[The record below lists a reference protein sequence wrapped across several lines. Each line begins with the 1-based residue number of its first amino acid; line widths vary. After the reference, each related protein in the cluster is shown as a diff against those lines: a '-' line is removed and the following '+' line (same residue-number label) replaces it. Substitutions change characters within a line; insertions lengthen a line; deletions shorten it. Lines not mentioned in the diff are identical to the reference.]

1 LTKSKGSDILIPKE
15 ASKNYDGKGNKS
27 MHRALLPFEF
37 FEPKTVDEALRLLD
51 TANSKVMAGGVDLV
65 LKMRLRLILPDA
77 VIALQR
83 IPGLDYIES
92 NPAGLRFGALASI
105 RQIEL
110 SPLVQKNWRVLFE
123 AVHQITSVQT
133 KTMGTVVGN
142 LCVATPTSDI
152 APPLFVLGAKVK
164 IVGLSYEKVIP
175 IENFFVAVGKT
186 ILEPNEIVTEIFVPG
201 MPARTGSAFLKAG
214 KTAGDIAKVNAAVM
228 VFVTD
233 KICKDARIA
242 LGSVGPT
249 PIRVPEAE
257 EVLKGHKLDE
267 AMFAEAAEAAA
278 DAVKPISDIRSTA
291 KYRKEMVRVLVKDA
305 LAKAAVNVKA

>member
-1 LTKSKGSDILIPKE
+1 M
-15 ASKNYDGKGNKS
+15 Y
-27 MHRALLPFEF
+27 RVLLPFEF
-37 FEPKTVDEALRLLD
+37 FEPKTVDEAVRLLD

-65 LKMRLRLILPDA
+65 LKMRLRLTLPDA
-77 VIALQR
+77 VISLQK

-110 SPLVQKNWRVLFE
+110 SPLVQKNWAVLYE
-123 AVHQITSVQT
+123 AVHQIASVQT
-133 KTMGTVVGN
+133 KTMGTAVGN
-142 LCVATPTSDI
+142 LCVATPASDI

-164 IVGLSYEKVIP
+164 IVGLNYEKLVP

-201 MPARTGSAFLKAG
+201 MPAGTGSAFLKAA
-214 KTAGDIAKVNAAVM
+214 KTADDIAKVNAAVT
-228 VFVTD
+228 VFITD

-242 LGSVGPT
+242 LGSVAPT
-249 PIRVPEAE
+249 PIRMTEAE
-257 EVLKGHKLDE
+257 QALKGQKLDE
-267 AMFAEAAEAAA
+267 TMFARAAEAAA
-278 DAVKPISDIRSTA
+278 DAVRPISDIRSTA

-305 LAKAAVNVKA
+305 LAKAAANAKA

>member
-1 LTKSKGSDILIPKE
+1 M
-15 ASKNYDGKGNKS
+15 Y
-27 MHRALLPFEF
+27 RVLLPFEF
-37 FEPKTVDEALRLLD
+37 FEPKTVDEAVRLLD

-65 LKMRLRLILPDA
+65 LKMRLRLTLPDA
-77 VIALQR
+77 VIGLQK

-110 SPLVQKNWRVLFE
+110 SPLVQKNWAVLYE
-123 AVHQITSVQT
+123 AVHQIASVQT
-133 KTMGTVVGN
+133 KTMGTAVGN
-142 LCVATPTSDI
+142 LCVATPASDI

-164 IVGLSYEKVIP
+164 IVGLNYEKLVP

-201 MPARTGSAFLKAG
+201 MPAGTGSAFLKAA
-214 KTAGDIAKVNAAVM
+214 KTADDIAKVNAAVM
-228 VFVTD
+228 VFITD

-242 LGSVGPT
+242 LGSVAPT
-249 PIRVPEAE
+249 PIRVTEAE
-257 EVLKGHKLDE
+257 QALKGQKLDE
-267 AMFAEAAEAAA
+267 TMFARAAEAAA
-278 DAVKPISDIRSTA
+278 DAVRPISDIRSTA

-305 LAKAAVNVKA
+305 LAKAAANAKA

>member
-1 LTKSKGSDILIPKE
+1 
-15 ASKNYDGKGNKS
+15 
-27 MHRALLPFEF
+27 MHRVLLPFEF
-37 FEPKTVDEALRLLD
+37 FEPKTVDEAVRLLD

-65 LKMRLRLILPDA
+65 LKMRLRLTLPDA
-77 VIALQR
+77 VIGLQK

-110 SPLVQKNWRVLFE
+110 SPLVRKNWRVLNE
-123 AVHQITSVQT
+123 AVQQIASVQT

-142 LCVATPTSDI
+142 LCVATPASDI

-164 IVGLSYEKVIP
+164 IVGLSHEKLVP

-201 MPARTGSAFLKAG
+201 MPAGTGSAFLKAA
-214 KTAGDIAKVNAAVM
+214 KTADDIAKVNAAVM
-228 VFVTD
+228 VSVTD
-233 KICKDARIA
+233 KICTNARIA
-242 LGSVGPT
+242 LGSVAPT
-249 PIRVPEAE
+249 PIRVTEAE
-257 EVLKGHKLDE
+257 QALKGQKLDE
-267 AMFAEAAEAAA
+267 TMFAKAAEAAA

-291 KYRKEMVRVLVKDA
+291 EYRKEMVRVLIKDA
-305 LAKAAVNVKA
+305 LAKAAANAKA

>member
-1 LTKSKGSDILIPKE
+1 
-15 ASKNYDGKGNKS
+15 
-27 MHRALLPFEF
+27 MHRVLLPFEF
-37 FEPKTVDEALRLLD
+37 FEPKTVDEAVRLLD

-65 LKMRLRLILPDA
+65 LKMRLRLTLPDA
-77 VIALQR
+77 VIGLQK

-110 SPLVQKNWRVLFE
+110 SPLVRKNWRVLNE
-123 AVHQITSVQT
+123 AVQQIASVQT
-133 KTMGTVVGN
+133 KTMGTAVGN
-142 LCVATPTSDI
+142 LCVATPASDI

-164 IVGLSYEKVIP
+164 IVGLSHEKLVP

-201 MPARTGSAFLKAG
+201 MPAGTGSAFLKAA
-214 KTAGDIAKVNAAVM
+214 KTADDIAKVNAAVM
-228 VFVTD
+228 VSVTD
-233 KICKDARIA
+233 KICTNARIA
-242 LGSVGPT
+242 LGSVAPT
-249 PIRVPEAE
+249 PIRVTEAE
-257 EVLKGHKLDE
+257 QALKGQKLDE
-267 AMFAEAAEAAA
+267 TMFARAAEAAA

-305 LAKAAVNVKA
+305 LLKATANTQA

>member
-1 LTKSKGSDILIPKE
+1 M
-15 ASKNYDGKGNKS
+15 Y
-27 MHRALLPFEF
+27 RVLLPFEF
-37 FEPKTVDEALRLLD
+37 FEPKTVDEAVRLLD

-65 LKMRLRLILPDA
+65 LKMRLRLTLPDA
-77 VIALQR
+77 VIGLQK

-110 SPLVQKNWRVLFE
+110 SPLVQKNWAVLYE
-123 AVHQITSVQT
+123 AVHQIASVQT
-133 KTMGTVVGN
+133 KTMGTAVGN
-142 LCVATPTSDI
+142 LCVATPASDI

-164 IVGLSYEKVIP
+164 IVGLNYEKLVP

-201 MPARTGSAFLKAG
+201 MPAGTGSAFLKAA
-214 KTAGDIAKVNAAVM
+214 KTADDIAKVNAAVT
-228 VFVTD
+228 VTVTD

-242 LGSVGPT
+242 LGSVAPT
-249 PIRVPEAE
+249 PIRMTEAE
-257 EVLKGHKLDE
+257 QALKGQKLDE
-267 AMFAEAAEAAA
+267 TMFARAAEAAA
-278 DAVKPISDIRSTA
+278 DAVRPISDIRSTA

-305 LAKAAVNVKA
+305 LAKAAANTQA

>member
-1 LTKSKGSDILIPKE
+1 M
-15 ASKNYDGKGNKS
+15 Y
-27 MHRALLPFEF
+27 RVLLPFEF
-37 FEPKTVDEALRLLD
+37 FEPKTVDEAVRLLD

-65 LKMRLRLILPDA
+65 LKIRLRLTLPDA
-77 VIALQR
+77 VISLQK

-110 SPLVQKNWRVLFE
+110 SPLVQKNWAVLYE
-123 AVHQITSVQT
+123 AVHQIASVQT
-133 KTMGTVVGN
+133 KTMGTAVGN
-142 LCVATPTSDI
+142 LCVATPASDI

-164 IVGLSYEKVIP
+164 IVGLNYEKLVP

-201 MPARTGSAFLKAG
+201 MPAGTGSAFLKAA
-214 KTAGDIAKVNAAVM
+214 KTADDIAKVNAAVM
-228 VFVTD
+228 VFITD

-242 LGSVGPT
+242 LGSVAPT
-249 PIRVPEAE
+249 PIRVTEAE
-257 EVLKGHKLDE
+257 QTLKGQKLDE
-267 AMFAEAAEAAA
+267 TMFARAAEAAA
-278 DAVKPISDIRSTA
+278 DAVRPISDIRSTA

-305 LAKAAVNVKA
+305 LAQAAANAKA

>member
-1 LTKSKGSDILIPKE
+1 MGAL
-15 ASKNYDGKGNKS
+15 KNYDGKGNNT
-27 MHRALLPFEF
+27 MHRVLLPFEF
-37 FEPKTVDEALRLLD
+37 FEPKTVDEALRLLH
-51 TANSKVMAGGVDLV
+51 TANSKLMAGGVDLV
-65 LKMRLRLILPDA
+65 LKMRLRQILPDA
-77 VIALQR
+77 VIGLQK
-83 IPGLDYIES
+83 IPELDYIES

-110 SPLVQKNWRVLFE
+110 SPLVQKNWTVLFE
-123 AVHQITSVQT
+123 AVHQIASVQT
-133 KTMGTVVGN
+133 KTMGTAVGN

-164 IVGLSYEKVIP
+164 IVGLNYEKLVP

-201 MPARTGSAFLKAG
+201 MPAGIGSAFLKAG

-228 VFVTD
+228 VLVAD
-233 KICKDARIA
+233 KICKDTRIA

-257 EVLKGHKLDE
+257 GLLKGQKLDE
-267 AMFAEAAEAAA
+267 TMFAEAAVAAA

-305 LAKAAVNVKA
+305 LAKAAANAKA

>member
-1 LTKSKGSDILIPKE
+1 MEKGDKT
-15 ASKNYDGKGNKS
+15 
-27 MHRALLPFEF
+27 MHRVLLPFEF
-37 FEPKTVDEALRLLD
+37 FEPKTVDEAVRLLD

-65 LKMRLRLILPDA
+65 LKMRLRLTLPDA
-77 VIALQR
+77 VIGLQK

-110 SPLVQKNWRVLFE
+110 SPLVQKNWAVLYE
-123 AVHQITSVQT
+123 AVHQIASVQT
-133 KTMGTVVGN
+133 KTMGTAVGN
-142 LCVATPTSDI
+142 LCVATPASDI

-164 IVGLSYEKVIP
+164 IVGLNYEKLVP

-201 MPARTGSAFLKAG
+201 MPAGTGSAFLKAA
-214 KTAGDIAKVNAAVM
+214 KTADDIAKVNAAVT
-228 VFVTD
+228 VTVTD

-242 LGSVGPT
+242 LGSVAPT
-249 PIRVPEAE
+249 PIRVTEAE
-257 EVLKGHKLDE
+257 QALKGQKLDE
-267 AMFAEAAEAAA
+267 TMFARAAEAAA

-305 LAKAAVNVKA
+305 LLKAAANTQA

>member
-1 LTKSKGSDILIPKE
+1 
-15 ASKNYDGKGNKS
+15 
-27 MHRALLPFEF
+27 MHRVLLPFEF
-37 FEPKTVDEALRLLD
+37 FEPKTVDEAVRLLD

-65 LKMRLRLILPDA
+65 LKMRLRLTLPDA
-77 VIALQR
+77 VISLQK

-110 SPLVQKNWRVLFE
+110 SPLVQKNWAVLYE
-123 AVHQITSVQT
+123 AVHQIASIQT
-133 KTMGTVVGN
+133 KTMGTAVGN
-142 LCVATPTSDI
+142 LCVATPASDI

-164 IVGLSYEKVIP
+164 TVGLHYEKLVP

-201 MPARTGSAFLKAG
+201 MPAGTGSAFLKAA
-214 KTAGDIAKVNAAVM
+214 KTADDIAKVNAAVT
-228 VFVTD
+228 VTVTD

-242 LGSVGPT
+242 LGSVAPT
-249 PIRVPEAE
+249 PIRVTEAE
-257 EVLKGHKLDE
+257 QALKGQKLDE
-267 AMFAEAAEAAA
+267 TMFARAAEAAA
-278 DAVKPISDIRSTA
+278 DAVRPISDIRSTA

-305 LAKAAVNVKA
+305 LAKAAANAKA